1 MTITRS
7 RSRLMGRVA
16 LGAAAV
22 LALGACGSTSTTGA
36 AASKQQPL
44 LGIVSIDTTDYGNK
58 LVIEGA
64 TAAAKN
70 LGWSVD
76 VVNAAGSADQA
87 NAAMV
92 NFVQRKAVAIFDLVF
107 PTTSLVKGIAA
118 AKAAHIPVATAGAGL
133 ADGVIATAGLG
144 APAAPPVTNY
154 LVDQMGGKGQLLA
167 FTYRVGAVCRDREQV
182 LDSILKK
189 YPGIKVTKQE
199 LQVPGFTTQA
209 PQFATSWLASRPK
222 GAANYA
228 IWGCWDDP
236 TLAVIPALKQ
246 NGRTDVKT
254 YGMNGYPNAV
264 VAVGRGDLTATT
276 WVDYKSEGTVLV
288 SATSDYLKN
297 PTGWT
302 PKTLDI
308 PNLLLDGANFATFT
322 KQHPGI
328 TG

>member
-1 MTITRS
+1 
-7 RSRLMGRVA
+7 
-16 LGAAAV
+16 
-22 LALGACGSTSTTGA
+22 
-36 AASKQQPL
+36 
-44 LGIVSIDTTDYGNK
+44 
-58 LVIEGA
+58 
-64 TAAAKN
+64 
-70 LGWSVD
+70 
-76 VVNAAGSADQA
+76 
-87 NAAMV
+87 
-92 NFVQRKAVAIFDLVF
+92 
-107 PTTSLVKGIAA
+107 
-118 AKAAHIPVATAGAGL
+118 
-133 ADGVIATAGLG
+133 
-144 APAAPPVTNY
+144 
-154 LVDQMGGKGQLLA
+154 
-167 FTYRVGAVCRDREQV
+167 
-182 LDSILKK
+182 
-189 YPGIKVTKQE
+189 
-199 LQVPGFTTQA
+199 
-209 PQFATSWLASRPK
+209 
-222 GAANYA
+222 
-228 IWGCWDDP
+228 CWDDP